1 MDSLVR
7 LLGGHIYTSS
17 GGARLKAP
25 IVRVLQAV
33 ARHLDWSDTS
43 RQDAGCWPGQQ
54 RIAAACAIS
63 DRTVRRVMREAA
75 RLNVIRYLEAGAG
88 ETNRTFFNPG
98 LLEAARR
105 FDSLPWAEQ
114 HRFCVNLSDLPP
126 WGESLLVKQAP
137 RDPEMTT
144 DDPENH
150 TVARS
155 AKANLLA
162 TKFIADRSATNVIAD
177 KMAGESFID
186 TPPLKGGASA
196 GAPLFSMDVPSRAAG
211 APAPEGGATPAQA
224 GGGVCS
230 SSRMSSSPLGAL
242 PQESVGVKKVGRLAP
257 DAPQAVVEGRRLASW
272 IRSANRG
279 ADHLTQ
285 LVSLRIHKDHG
296 ASGGQLHLR
305 ENRVAT
311 SKDKPSGTT
320 RSRLAPG
327 T

>member
-33 ARHLDWSDTS
+33 ARHLDWSDAA

-54 RIAAACAIS
+54 RIAAVCAIS
-63 DRTVRRVMREAA
+63 DRTVRRVMREAV

-126 WGESLLVKQAP
+126 WGKPLFAKQTP
-137 RDPEMTT
+137 RDPEMAAA

-150 TVARS
+150 TVART

-162 TKFIADRSATNVIAD
+162 AKFIADRSAINVIAD

-186 TPPLKGGASA
+186 TPPLTGTRQR
-196 GAPLFSMDVPSRAAG
+196 GAPRSRWMPRA
-211 APAPEGGATPAQA
+211 
-224 GGGVCS
+224 
-230 SSRMSSSPLGAL
+230 
-242 PQESVGVKKVGRLAP
+242 
-257 DAPQAVVEGRRLASW
+257 APQAPPPPKGAPRLRKRA
-272 IRSANRG
+272 
-279 ADHLTQ
+279 
-285 LVSLRIHKDHG
+285 
-296 ASGGQLHLR
+296 GGCAPV
-305 ENRVAT
+305 RV
-311 SKDKPSGTT
+311 
-320 RSRLAPG
+320 
-327 T
+327 